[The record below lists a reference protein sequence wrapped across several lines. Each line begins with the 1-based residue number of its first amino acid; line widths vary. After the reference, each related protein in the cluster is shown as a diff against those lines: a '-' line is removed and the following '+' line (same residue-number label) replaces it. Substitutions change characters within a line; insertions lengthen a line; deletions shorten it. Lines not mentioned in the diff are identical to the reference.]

1 MPMIAVTAA
10 AGTFA
15 DKPALTKAPAEF
27 GDRGHRSED
36 PRRPLSRLWRGWIG
50 SHRDSVNQLQREHCN
65 GYADPA

>member
-1 MPMIAVTAA
+1 MPMIAVTAV

-15 DKPALTKAPAEF
+15 DEPALTKAPAEL

-36 PRRPLSRLWRGWIG
+36 PRRPPSRLWRGWIG
-50 SHRDSVNQLQREHCN
+50 SDRDSVNQLQREHCN